1 MLVLVSLASLFI
13 GALDMDIAGLL
24 AGDADQWFVLLAS
37 RLPRLLAILCTGAGM
52 SVAGLLMQQLTMNK
66 FVSPTTG
73 ATIQSAQFGIL
84 LALLFMPDSDLM
96 GRAAFAFVTATLGTW
111 LFVWLISRIDFKDP
125 IMVPLVGIMFGYVV
139 TGVTDFLAYG
149 FDMNQALT
157 TWLTGHFSLVTR
169 GHYELVFLAVPAIAV
184 AFVFAEHFNIVG
196 LGRDISKNLGVHYNL
211 VLFCGLTIA
220 SVITAA
226 VVVTVG
232 SISYIG
238 LVVPNIVSMTKGDRL
253 KGTLADTAL
262 FGALFVLV
270 CDIVARLVIFPFE
283 LPIELVIGIVG
294 SVIFIALIVY
304 RLNHGRASLG
314 SVLGARQEREAAH
327 AND

>member
-1 MLVLVSLASLFI
+1 
-13 GALDMDIAGLL
+13 MDLSGLL
-24 AGDADQWFVLLAS
+24 SGDPDQWFVLLAS
-37 RLPRLLAILCTGAGM
+37 RLPCLLAILCTGAGM
-52 SVAGLLMQQLTMNK
+52 SVAGLLMQQLTMNE

-96 GRAAFAFVTATLGTW
+96 GRAAFAFVKAILGTW

-157 TWLTGHFSLVTR
+157 TWLAGHFSLVTR
-169 GHYELVFLAVPAIAV
+169 GHYELVFQAVPAIAV
-184 AFVFAEHFNIVG
+184 AFVFADHFNIVG
-196 LGRDISKNLGVHYNL
+196 LGRDISKNLGVRYNF

-220 SVITAA
+220 SIITAA

-238 LVVPNIVSMTKGDRL
+238 LAVPNIVSMIKGDRL

-262 FGALFVLV
+262 FDALFVLV
-270 CDIVARLVIFPFE
+270 CGIVARLVIFPFE

-294 SVIFIALIVY
+294 SVIFIVLIVY
-304 RLNHGRASLG
+304 KLNDGRASLR
-314 SVLGARQEREAAH
+314 SVLGTRKEREAAH